1 MASKYKITYVD
12 CLRLIYSTYKTELS
26 FGVDKEVILSELEN
40 YFDRESSSEMV
51 FDEDEEIAK
60 DSRSK
65 ANGILRR
72 LKDSGWIEYE
82 MSNDYRVKVNLI
94 DYAATMIESFN
105 KIIKNEEME
114 YQALVSQIHATIL
127 NQDSYVK
134 PYEYII
140 KRVAENTEELMI
152 GLKKLNT
159 NIKKYIDAITNE
171 KTAGEIV
178 QDFFVYHREIGS
190 KAYHRIKTSENISHF
205 RTAIIENLYNILNDR
220 NLFERAV
227 LGYMEIEM
235 GYEKNSIAYS
245 SDKLNQS
252 QSNVIEQVKSQEQ
265 IYSPAPQKLQPQAM
279 PKTEINPDK
288 VEAENALR
296 NVIHSI
302 ISAFKNYD
310 EIISEI
316 DGKNSKYIASAIA
329 RAKFLLTNTNNAEG
343 KIATILKT
351 LSKEFN
357 QDERLNLYDEIDDDL
372 FEVFQIFP
380 QGFIDSDSL
389 YVVPIS
395 KKMSLPQELDLTLGI
410 SKQDR
415 ELRKALEQERAR
427 NRFSRKN
434 INQYVEE
441 LFSISAKQKG
451 DINLDSES
459 KMNILASTIAIGS
472 KRDFIRIIFISLYG
486 RDKKSKYKTTMT
498 DQVHSINGFRFRDFN
513 IERCD

>member
-1 MASKYKITYVD
+1 
-12 CLRLIYSTYKTELS
+12 
-26 FGVDKEVILSELEN
+26 
-40 YFDRESSSEMV
+40 
-51 FDEDEEIAK
+51 
-60 DSRSK
+60 
-65 ANGILRR
+65 
-72 LKDSGWIEYE
+72 
-82 MSNDYRVKVNLI
+82 
-94 DYAATMIESFN
+94 
-105 KIIKNEEME
+105 
-114 YQALVSQIHATIL
+114 
-127 NQDSYVK
+127 
-134 PYEYII
+134 
-140 KRVAENTEELMI
+140 MI

-227 LGYMEIEM
+227 LGYMEIE
-235 GYEKNSIAYS
+235 
-245 SDKLNQS
+245 
-252 QSNVIEQVKSQEQ
+252 
-265 IYSPAPQKLQPQAM
+265 
-279 PKTEINPDK
+279 INPDK
-288 VEAENALR
+288 AEAENALR

-343 KIATILKT
+343 KISTILKT

-498 DQVHSINGFRFRDFN
+498 DQVLSINGFRFRDFN